1 MLRDLRTAIRTL
13 GASPGFTAAAV
24 LTLALGIGANT
35 AVFSVVH
42 GVLLRPAPVDAIDGL
57 VMVWET
63 DRASQTTREPGSLP
77 DYLDYRD
84 RARTLESLG
93 ALIAGELNLTPP
105 GGEPSRL
112 AGARVTHNLLPLLGV
127 APIAG
132 RAFTSGDDQPGS
144 APVVLLSDSLWRRI
158 FNRQPSA
165 IGQTLSLNDEPHTI
179 VGVLPDEADFGVL
192 QVLSAAAYGRAFADR
207 GEGTRA
213 DLWVPLRGDP
223 RLLPRSTH
231 PILMVGRLARGMAP
245 AAAQEELAAIAADLE
260 RRYPENTNRGVHIE
274 AFRDVVFGPI
284 QPTLYVLLSAVS
296 LVLLVAC
303 VNVTSLLLARGA
315 ARARE
320 VAVRRALGASRWQL
334 GRQFLAESLV
344 LTLLAAG
351 TGVLLAYAGL
361 ASLLALAP
369 AGVPRIS
376 LVSIDARVLSI
387 TLGISLVVAAV
398 FGIVPSLQARGVDLI
413 STLKAGDARGA
424 VGGRTLGRR
433 ILVVAELAF
442 AVMLLAGAGLLVRS
456 FWNLLQQDP
465 GFRTDGVIK
474 AEYQLPATRYPTD
487 FRNWPNFAEQHAFT
501 DRVVARARRLPGVVA
516 VAVAGNHPLDRGFT
530 NSFGIVGR
538 QAPAGGWPELS
549 IRRVTSGYFD
559 TVNLPLAE
567 GRGIGE
573 GDTTRAAPVVVINE
587 AASKRL
593 FPDGRAVGAALRLY
607 GNARTIVGVVADERV
622 HGLGEAPPIAAY
634 LPISQAPS
642 ANGAG
647 VLMVRTAGDAA
658 ALAGSVTGVIRE
670 EDPTLAV
677 FGVEPLAATLSRS
690 LAERRFAAILLGSF
704 AGLALLLGAV
714 GVYGMLSFDI
724 TRRRGEIGIRLAL
737 GARPSAILG
746 LMLGQ
751 GARLAAAGVAV
762 GLAGAFALS
771 RFLSALLFGV
781 SAQDPMTLA
790 TVSVL
795 LLAVAL
801 AATAIP
807 AWQAARTDAAAVLRT

>member
-1 MLRDLRTAIRTL
+1 
-13 GASPGFTAAAV
+13 
-24 LTLALGIGANT
+24 
-35 AVFSVVH
+35 
-42 GVLLRPAPVDAIDGL
+42 
-57 VMVWET
+57 
-63 DRASQTTREPGSLP
+63 
-77 DYLDYRD
+77 
-84 RARTLESLG
+84 
-93 ALIAGELNLTPP
+93 
-105 GGEPSRL
+105 
-112 AGARVTHNLLPLLGV
+112 
-127 APIAG
+127 
-132 RAFTSGDDQPGS
+132 
-144 APVVLLSDSLWRRI
+144 
-158 FNRQPSA
+158 
-165 IGQTLSLNDEPHTI
+165 
-179 VGVLPDEADFGVL
+179 
-192 QVLSAAAYGRAFADR
+192 
-207 GEGTRA
+207 
-213 DLWVPLRGDP
+213 
-223 RLLPRSTH
+223 
-231 PILMVGRLARGMAP
+231 
-245 AAAQEELAAIAADLE
+245 
-260 RRYPENTNRGVHIE
+260 
-274 AFRDVVFGPI
+274 
-284 QPTLYVLLSAVS
+284 
-296 LVLLVAC
+296 
-303 VNVTSLLLARGA
+303 
-315 ARARE
+315 
-320 VAVRRALGASRWQL
+320 
-334 GRQFLAESLV
+334 
-344 LTLLAAG
+344 
-351 TGVLLAYAGL
+351 
-361 ASLLALAP
+361 
-369 AGVPRIS
+369 
-376 LVSIDARVLSI
+376 
-387 TLGISLVVAAV
+387 VVAAV
-398 FGIVPSLQARGVDLI
+398 FGIVPSLQARGVDLM

-424 VGGRTLGRR
+424 VGGRTIGRR

-559 TVNLPLAE
+559 TVKLPLTE

-573 GDTTRAAPVVVINE
+573 EDTTRAAPVVVINE

-642 ANGAG
+642 TNGAG
-647 VLMVRTAGDAA
+647 VLMVRTAGDAS

-670 EDPTLAV
+670 EDPSLAV

-690 LAERRFAAILLGSF
+690 LAERRFAAILLVSF
-704 AGLALLLGAV
+704 SGLALLLGAV

-724 TRRRGEIGIRLAL
+724 ARRRGEIGIRLAL
-737 GARPSAILG
+737 GAQPSAILG
-746 LMLGQ
+746 LMLSQ
-751 GARLAAAGVAV
+751 GAKLAAAGVAL
-762 GLAGAFALS
+762 GFAGAFALS
-771 RFLSALLFGV
+771 RFLAALLFGV